1 MQRILWTGLVCL
13 KENGEPNGAGG
24 DFAAKANDMSN
35 DNDDDFYRPPEPTT
49 AGLMFPARSKLTVRG
64 FTLAKTPAEQRWRQ
78 IISASQGERET
89 CLLALADPN
98 LWNLHDQPETV
109 GYVDVDGR
117 RRTHRFDYLAEYRD
131 GRKVAFAVKPA
142 SRAERIGFRATLE
155 AIRRDLPIGFA
166 DKVCLVT
173 EHNRHPKE
181 VLNAQLLN
189 FFRRS
194 PDEHADAL
202 TLERVSSLSEELSI
216 HDLIAPLGL
225 GARGYRAAFR
235 AIFSGL
241 LQANTRE
248 LISTHTIV
256 KPRKV

>member
-1 MQRILWTGLVCL
+1 MT
-13 KENGEPNGAGG
+13 K
-24 DFAAKANDMSN
+24 
-35 DNDDDFYRPPEPTT
+35 DNDDDLYRPPEPTT

-64 FTLAKTPAEQRWRQ
+64 FTLAQTPAEQRWRQ

-109 GYVDVDGR
+109 AFVDVDGR
-117 RRTHRFDYLAEYRD
+117 QRSHRFDYLAEYRD
-131 GRKVAFAVKPA
+131 GLKIALAVKPA
-142 SRAERIGFRATLE
+142 ARAERINFRTTLK
-155 AIRRDLPIGFA
+155 AIRRDLPMGFA

-173 EHNRHPKE
+173 ERNRHPKE

-202 TLERVSSLSEELSI
+202 TLERIAALTGEISI

-235 AIFSGL
+235 AIYAGC
-241 LQANTRE
+241 LQANTQE
-248 LISTHTIV
+248 LISTQSIV
-256 KPRKV
+256 HPRKGN